1 MAATSMEAPRIVV
14 TNGML
19 SSTANRRIMFP
30 SRTAPPDTVGT
41 FTMKLTFSTH
51 QVKSVGVL
59 ALCDAVDGG
68 DRHLVPSQHIGCSLR
83 RVQG

>member
-1 MAATSMEAPRIVV
+1 MWARMAATSMEAPRIVV

-41 FTMKLTFSTH
+41 FTMKLTFS
-51 QVKSVGVL
+51 
-59 ALCDAVDGG
+59 
-68 DRHLVPSQHIGCSLR
+68 
-83 RVQG
+83 